1 MNLNNIF
8 KDIVDM
14 HPSRIV
20 VYNNNGDFFYANIS
34 YIEAQNIDISD
45 KKNLNF
51 DKIKPC
57 NITLEYLKEKLS
69 VSKKFSI
76 EMERNSAWFES
87 IFFYANAKYI
97 VHISFNITTLKEADR
112 KIYYHANYDS
122 LTALPNRSFFKKK
135 LNHTL
140 DESLQNGSKTAL
152 FFIDV
157 DNFKKVNDTYGHNIG
172 DKMLVTI
179 AKRLVNSIRKDDI
192 VARIGGDEFVIIAKN
207 IKNIKNAKQ
216 LAFKLQKKIKQPLEI
231 DTNIFNVSLS
241 IGIAIYPQH
250 AATSDDL
257 LKNADIAMY
266 EVKKEKRDGFKIY
279 RKLMSNRAAT
289 RLLMQADIKRALKEK
304 EFVMHY
310 QPVVDFHNNSV
321 VGAEALVRWY
331 NTKKGILEP
340 KDFLELVLS
349 GDMEKE
355 FGCMVFS
362 KVLEDLKILNKN
374 ILDKKLTI
382 SINISKEQFFNPS
395 FCSDLE
401 DTSKKY
407 NIDRSQIELKIVE
420 SQVMQNISVAKDII
434 KKLHLMGFKIVL
446 DDFGVE
452 YSSLNHLKLFEVD
465 KLKIDKSFIKNMIKD
480 KNDLN
485 ITKSIINTA
494 KLFNLK
500 VQAEGIETKEQYLK
514 LRDIGCD
521 YSQGFYHSNPLP
533 IDDFI
538 NYFNKT

>member
-1 MNLNNIF
+1 LNLNNIF

>member
-20 VYNNNGDFFYANIS
+20 VYNNNGDFFYANKS
-34 YIEAQNIDISD
+34 YIESQNIDISD
-45 KKNLNF
+45 IKNLNF

-69 VSKKFSI
+69 ISKKFSI

-87 IFFYANAKYI
+87 IFFYTNAKYI

-135 LNHTL
+135 LKHIL
-140 DESLQNGSKTAL
+140 DESLQNGSKAAL

-207 IKNIKNAKQ
+207 IKNIKNARH
-216 LAFKLQKKIKQPLEI
+216 LAFKLQEKIKQPLEI

-279 RKLMSNRAAT
+279 KKLMSNRAAT
-289 RLLMQADIKRALKEK
+289 KLLMQADIKRALKEK

-355 FGCMVFS
+355 FGCMVFL

-485 ITKSIINTA
+485 ITKSIINIA

-514 LRDIGCD
+514 LKDIGCD
-521 YSQGFYHSNPLP
+521 YSQGFYHSNPMP

-538 NYFNKT
+538 NYVNKT

>member
-1 MNLNNIF
+1 LNLNNIF

-216 LAFKLQKKIKQPLEI
+216 LAFKLQEKIKQPLEI

>member
-216 LAFKLQKKIKQPLEI
+216 LAFKLQEKIKQPLEI